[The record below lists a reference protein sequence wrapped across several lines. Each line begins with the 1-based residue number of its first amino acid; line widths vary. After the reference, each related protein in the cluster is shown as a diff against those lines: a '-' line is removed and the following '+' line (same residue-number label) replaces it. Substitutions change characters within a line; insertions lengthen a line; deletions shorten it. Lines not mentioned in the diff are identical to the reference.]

1 MVQPITDKVYLIKCL
16 EMLYSYKSVLYP
28 SLPFIYQISIFSG
41 IVAVVFSSVV
51 LHTCVDTADSWGLV
65 GVEGVRQVSC
75 LVPGH
80 PAVTRRREDTGNSHC
95 QPSGHKSVSL
105 IAK

>member
-51 LHTCVDTADSWGLV
+51 LHTCVDTADSRGLV
-65 GVEGVRQVSC
+65 GVEGVRQVSWTPC
-75 LVPGH
+75 SDSEEGGH
-80 PAVTRRREDTGNSHC
+80 WEFTLSTFWPQVCFTNR
-95 QPSGHKSVSL
+95 
-105 IAK
+105 